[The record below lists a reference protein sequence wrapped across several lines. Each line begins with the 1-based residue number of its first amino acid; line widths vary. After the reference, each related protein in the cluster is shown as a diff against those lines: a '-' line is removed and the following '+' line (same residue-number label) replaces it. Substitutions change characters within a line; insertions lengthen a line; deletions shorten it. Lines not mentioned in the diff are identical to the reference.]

1 MAISPAGKGDV
12 DSSDSSD
19 VMIRIVGGVLGAIV
33 LFFIARWIIGF
44 VFTLVRFGIFLAVVV
59 GVIYVVRQVTK
70 KT

>member
-1 MAISPAGKGDV
+1 MAISSAGKGDV